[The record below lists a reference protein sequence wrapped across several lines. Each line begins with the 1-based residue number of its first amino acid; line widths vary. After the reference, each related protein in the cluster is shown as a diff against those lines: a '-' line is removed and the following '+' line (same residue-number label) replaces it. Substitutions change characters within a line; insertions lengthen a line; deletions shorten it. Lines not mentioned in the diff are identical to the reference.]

1 MRTYAYLNAVLDS
14 NPNVTRLVLDAVPLP
29 GGAPS
34 IYAVAMGSVP
44 DGEQS
49 IPGRVRVD
57 PMPSDAAPFYCAGY
71 DAAGMLIC
79 QFFA

>member
-14 NPNVTRLVLDAVPLP
+14 NPNVTRLVLDAVPFP

-49 IPGRVRVD
+49 IPGRVSVE

-71 DAAGMLIC
+71 DAAGALIC